1 VKIINNPEATDQA
14 LAILRSWENFQWY
27 VVFMIVVVMFIYFSE
42 IQKKNWRGIA
52 AGMSLYMVHWFVEII
67 NSLFQVF
74 TGHALW
80 TIPTGTAFL
89 ILIGVGIEISLMFSV
104 MGLAVSKIL
113 PEDPREKVLGIP
125 SRLFIAIVNA
135 GMVSIIEIFL
145 IMTPTFVWVWEWWN
159 ALTVFI
165 FVYIPFFVVSC
176 YSYYWEHK
184 RQRIVIGAMA
194 GINIALL
201 VIFIGILGWI

>member
-1 VKIINNPEATDQA
+1 MNNPEATDQA

-80 TIPTGTAFL
+80 TIPTGTD
-89 ILIGVGIEISLMFSV
+89 S
-104 MGLAVSKIL
+104 
-113 PEDPREKVLGIP
+113 
-125 SRLFIAIVNA
+125 
-135 GMVSIIEIFL
+135 
-145 IMTPTFVWVWEWWN
+145 
-159 ALTVFI
+159 
-165 FVYIPFFVVSC
+165 
-176 YSYYWEHK
+176 
-184 RQRIVIGAMA
+184 
-194 GINIALL
+194 
-201 VIFIGILGWI
+201 